1 MCKAFIFPG
10 QGSQYVGMGEDLY
23 KQSDLGKKYYE
34 IAADILGFDLA
45 AISFE
50 GPDKELKQTQFTQ
63 PAIFT
68 HSVVIDIL
76 LKEKEIVPDA
86 VAGHSL
92 GEFSALVSAEVLT
105 FEDALNIVKVR
116 SEEMAKAGTVSSGTM
131 AAIIGGD
138 EEQIKQICNQDGIVV
153 PANLNAPGQVVISG
167 DENAVTAAIET
178 AKEIGIRRAL
188 ALNVSGAFHSP
199 LMAPAR
205 EPLSKV
211 LNSVNFR
218 DAKVPVYQNV
228 TAMPIITSQEIKQ
241 NILDQLEKPVLWS
254 KIITNMV
261 GDGFNEFYEPGP
273 GKILQG
279 LNRRICPNSPTQS
292 FGKLDQLVP
301 HEV

>member
-1 MCKAFIFPG
+1 MRKAFIFPG

-23 KQSDLGKKYYE
+23 KQSDIGKKYYE
-34 IAADILGFDLA
+34 TAADILGFDLA

-50 GPDKELKQTQFTQ
+50 GPDEDLKQTQFTQ

-68 HSVVIDIL
+68 HSVIMDRL
-76 LKEKEIVPDA
+76 LKEKDIVPDA

-105 FEDALNIVKVR
+105 FEDALKIVKVR
-116 SEEMAKAGTVSSGTM
+116 SEKMAKAGQASPGAM

-138 EEQIKQICNQDGIVV
+138 EEQIKQICNQDGVVV

-167 DENAVTAAIET
+167 DENAVTAAITT
-178 AKEIGIRRAL
+178 AKKIGIRRAL
-188 ALNVSGAFHSP
+188 LLNVSGAFHSP
-199 LMAPAR
+199 LMTLAR
-205 EPLSKV
+205 EPLSEV
-211 LNSVNFR
+211 LNFVNFR
-218 DAKVPVYQNV
+218 DAKVPIYQNV
-228 TAMPIITSQEIKQ
+228 TAMPVITSQEIKQ

-254 KIITNMV
+254 KIITNLA
-261 GDGFNEFYEPGP
+261 GDGINEFYEPGP

-279 LNRRICPNSPTQS
+279 LNRRICPDYPTQS
-292 FGKLDQLVP
+292 FAKFDQLVP